1 MSRAGIC
8 LAVVVFGCACLTGW
22 IAWAAPNA
30 VTSGPIPFPQ
40 PALVGADWPLAGDLP
55 AGSFPPPSS
64 PRLAVGGEKQNDS
77 SSSSDDTPRKAL
89 SEPSRWWGGNGS
101 PYVELDSWV
110 YPALERLAALG
121 YIRSGYIDMRPWTR
135 IECARMILEARDR
148 VENEGSLLPQASLL
162 YSALEDEFR
171 RELVSLTGEGPQRFI
186 RLESLYTGLTGIT
199 GTPVNDSD
207 HLGQT
212 IINNYGRPYEQG
224 FNGDEGFSGYATAGR
239 FAIYVRGEH
248 QHAPS
253 APPYSLAVRQSF
265 SITDWNPLQPAA
277 PVSSVDRFSL
287 LDTYV
292 SSNVDQWNIA
302 FGKQSLW
309 WGPGEGGALL
319 VSDNAEPIYML
330 RVNRI
335 TDFRVPL
342 ASRFLGPFNLDA
354 FFGKLSGNQFPPR
367 PLIHGEKISFKPS
380 DNLEVGF
387 ARTVEF
393 GGVGRAMTLGAIW
406 NSYVSVKSSA
416 NYRASANPGKRLS
429 SVDVSY
435 RVPFLRNWL
444 TVYTDSNAPDDV
456 LPLANPPRA
465 AWIPGFY
472 MPRIPGLPNLELRVE
487 AGYTDIA
494 TLRSV
499 RGDFEYFDFFYHD
512 LGVNKGNLIGDWMGR
527 EGQGVQSW
535 LTYRL
540 GARNTVEAG
549 YRHAKVAKDFIPSGE
564 TFNDGSLKVN
574 WWVRH
579 DLTVSGMVQYEK
591 WDAPILAPGPQTD
604 WTSSLQITFSP
615 ESWIW

>member
-8 LAVVVFGCACLTGW
+8 LAVVLFGMAGLRGW
-22 IAWAAPNA
+22 IAWAAPSA
-30 VTSGPIPFPQ
+30 VTLPIPFPQ
-40 PALVGADWPLAGDLP
+40 PDVIAADSPLAEDLP
-55 AGSFPPPSS
+55 SHLPPS
-64 PRLAVGGEKQNDS
+64 PAAANRQKDS
-77 SSSSDDTPRKAL
+77 SSSSDD
-89 SEPSRWWGGNGS
+89 SRRSVASDSSHWWSGKGS
-101 PYVELDSWV
+101 PSVELDSWI

-121 YIRSGYIDMRPWTR
+121 YIRPGYLDMRPWTR
-135 IECARMILEARDR
+135 IECARMLLEARDHI
-148 VENEGSLLPQASLL
+148 ENEGSVLPQADLL
-162 YSALEDEFR
+162 YTSLEDEFR
-171 RELVSLTGEGPQRFI
+171 PELVSLTGEGPQRSL

-199 GTPVNDSD
+199 GMPVNDSD

-224 FNGDEGFSGYATAGR
+224 FSGDEGFSGYATAGR

-253 APPYSLAVRQSF
+253 APAYSLAVRQSF
-265 SITDWNPLQPAA
+265 STTDWNPLQPAT
-277 PVSSVDRFSL
+277 PVASVNRFTL

-319 VSDNAEPIYML
+319 VSNNAEPIYML

-335 TDFRVPL
+335 NDFRVPL
-342 ASRFLGPFNLDA
+342 VSSFLGPFNVDA
-354 FFGKLSGNQFPPR
+354 FFGELSGNQFPPR

-406 NSYVSVKSSA
+406 NSYTSVKSSF
-416 NYRASANPGKRLS
+416 NYRASVNPGKRTS
-429 SVDVSY
+429 SVDFSY
-435 RVPFLRNWL
+435 RVPYLRNWL
-444 TVYTDSNAPDDV
+444 TVYTDSDAPDDV
-456 LPLANPPRA
+456 LPLANPPRV

-472 MPRIPGLPNLELRVE
+472 MPRIPRLPNLELRVE

-494 TLRSV
+494 TSRSV
-499 RGDFEYFDFFYHD
+499 RGEFEYFDFFYHD

-540 GARNTVEAG
+540 GARNTLQAG

-564 TFNDGSLKVN
+564 TFNDASIKVN
-574 WWVRH
+574 WWLRH
-579 DLTVSGMVQYEK
+579 DLSVSGIVQYEK
-591 WDAPILAPGPQTD
+591 WDAPILAPAPQTD
-604 WTSSLQITFSP
+604 WTSSVEITFSP
-615 ESWIW
+615 GSWSW